1 MIHRS
6 ESTNLRF
13 SERGF
18 SLIEV
23 LVSIS
28 LFSIIGMGL
37 AKGFIMQMRSNNE
50 SAIRIQAISAAQQ
63 VLDRIRTVDPAS
75 LPTGGS
81 AAAETVSISG
91 RNYSVVISYCAI
103 SAYCTAATTRQLR
116 AVVSYRNI
124 KRYEVDTVFSQLR

>member
-1 MIHRS
+1 MI
-6 ESTNLRF
+6 STPDSNH
-13 SERGF
+13 SISQGGF

-37 AKGFIMQMRSNNE
+37 AKGFIMQMRSNND

-63 VLDRIRTVDPAS
+63 VLDRIRTTDPAS

-81 AAAETVSISG
+81 AVAETVTVSG
-91 RNYSVVISYCAI
+91 RNYSVVITYCAI
-103 SAYCTAATTRQLR
+103 SAYCTAVTTRHIR
-116 AVVSYRNI
+116 AAVSYRNS